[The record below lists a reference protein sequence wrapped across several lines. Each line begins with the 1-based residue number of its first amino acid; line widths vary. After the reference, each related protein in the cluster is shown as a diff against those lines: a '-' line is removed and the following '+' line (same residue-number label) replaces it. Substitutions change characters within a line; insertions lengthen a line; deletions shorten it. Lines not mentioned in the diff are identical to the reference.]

1 MLEFCVD
8 GFGLK
13 YRSVRKNHLFSL
25 FSENVHDSIFECLQI
40 ELTGKSFAFS
50 LQYISKSSS
59 FLFCFPFFFAFH
71 FFPKSNFF
79 VWLVFIFRGVLLEAL
94 V

>member
-13 YRSVRKNHLFSL
+13 YRSVRLFSL
-25 FSENVHDSIFECLQI
+25 FSENVHDFIFECLQI

-50 LQYISKSSS
+50 LQYISKFSS
-59 FLFCFPFFFAFH
+59 FLFCFPFFFFAFH

-79 VWLVFIFRGVLLEAL
+79 VCLVFIFRGVLLEAL

>member
-59 FLFCFPFFFAFH
+59 FLFCFPFFLPST
-71 FFPKSNFF
+71 FFQNQTFLF
-79 VWLVFIFRGVLLEAL
+79 GWFLFLEGYY
-94 V
+94 